1 MKYFGSPGSCSL
13 SPHIALR
20 EAGLPFE
27 YVKVDLRAK
36 RTADDGDYR
45 AINPKGYVPALMM
58 EDGKLL
64 TENPVILQ
72 WVADQ
77 APAKKLAPAN
87 GTMERYRFQEWLNF
101 ICSELHKTVFA
112 PQFNPRASDEWKQ
125 VLRGLMEARFAVVE
139 ARLKDRQY
147 MIGDGFTLADSY
159 LFTIVRWTGPM
170 KIDLSPW
177 PALKAHQALIA
188 ERPHVK
194 AAMQAEGLI

>member
-1 MKYFGSPGSCSL
+1 
-13 SPHIALR
+13 
-20 EAGLPFE
+20 
-27 YVKVDLRAK
+27 
-36 RTADDGDYR
+36 
-45 AINPKGYVPALMM
+45 M

-64 TENPVILQ
+64 TENPIILQ

-77 APAKKLAPAN
+77 VPAKQLAPAN

-101 ICSELHKTVFA
+101 ICSELHKTVFS

-125 VLRGLMEARFAVVE
+125 VLRGVMEARFAVVE
-139 ARLKDRQY
+139 NHLKDRQY
-147 MIGDGFTLADSY
+147 MSGDGFTLADSY

-177 PALKAHQALIA
+177 PALKAHHARIA

-194 AAMQAEGLI
+194 AAMQTEGLI

>member
-27 YVKVDLRAK
+27 YMKVDLRAK
-36 RTADDGDYR
+36 RTANDEDYR
-45 AINPKGYVPALMM
+45 AINPKGYVPALVL
-58 EDGKLL
+58 ENGELL

-72 WVADQ
+72 WIADQ
-77 APAKKLAPAN
+77 VPAKKLAPAN

-101 ICSELHKTVFA
+101 ICSELHKTVFG
-112 PQFNPRASDEWKQ
+112 PQFNPRAPEEWKQ
-125 VLRGLMEARFAVVE
+125 VLRGLMEVRFAIVE
-139 ARLKDRQY
+139 AHLKDHEY
-147 MIGDGFTLADSY
+147 MVGNAFTLADSY

-177 PALKAHQALIA
+177 PALKAHHARIG